1 MQGKYTSQSF
11 SFKLLSSPVQTL
23 GKLIS
28 ILCLYS
34 RQTKEKTLGAEQ
46 LNCLRKLP

>member
-1 MQGKYTSQSF
+1 MQGKYTLQSF

-23 GKLIS
+23 DKLIS
-28 ILCLYS
+28 ILSLYYL
-34 RQTKEKTLGAEQ
+34 QITEKPLGAKQ